1 MDTLDRYLAREFFS
15 YFFLVWAILATLFLS
30 VDFFTRYWDLRMGLG
45 QVFQLYAYQTPS
57 VLQQFLPVAVLM
69 ASLLVLA
76 SMSRQNEILALYLSG
91 VGLWRLVSTFVAIV
105 ATLSTICFLFF
116 DNWVPYFEKKKVLLK
131 QGLDTSDEQVLQFG
145 NERFWYRS
153 GQLFYN
159 VGRYLPDRNILEDL
173 NIYVL
178 DGDFRV
184 RERIQAKLAR
194 FLNDE
199 WVLEDGFSV
208 QYPPESHYPVS
219 NAFKSRSGVI
229 PEKPSDFKTLRV
241 EEAMMPLKDLRH
253 YINRNRSYG
262 FDTTLPQVSYQ
273 ERVALIFAPLIFV
286 MFALAL
292 STQALRHHS
301 TGRMV
306 GLCFLIV
313 SVYLLFFRITISV
326 GRGGHIP
333 PILAGWSA
341 NALFL
346 AASLL
351 IMIKKR

>member
-1 MDTLDRYLAREFFS
+1 MDTLDRYLAREFFG
-15 YFFLVWAILATLFLS
+15 YFFLVWAILVVLFLS
-30 VDFFTRYWDLRMGLG
+30 VDFFTRYWDLRMGMG
-45 QVFQLYAYQTPS
+45 QVVQLYLYQAPS

-76 SMSRQNEILALYLSG
+76 TMSRQNEILALYLGG

-131 QGLDTSDEQVLQFG
+131 QGLDTSEEQVFLFG
-145 NERFWYRS
+145 NERFWFRS
-153 GQLFYN
+153 GRVFYN

-178 DGDFRV
+178 DGHFKVYERV
-184 RERIQAKLAR
+184 QARLAR
-194 FLNDE
+194 FLNDD

-208 QYPPESHYPVS
+208 QYPESQYPIS
-219 NAFKSRSGVI
+219 SAFKSRSGLI
-229 PEKPSDFKTLRV
+229 PEKPSDFRTLRV

-262 FDTTLPQVSYQ
+262 FDTTRPQVNYQ
-273 ERVALIFAPLIFV
+273 ERVALIFAPLVFV

-292 STQALRHHS
+292 TTQALQHHS
-301 TGRMV
+301 TSRMV
-306 GLCFLIV
+306 GICFVIV
-313 SVYLLFFRITISV
+313 SVYLLFFRISLSV

-346 AASLL
+346 ATSVI
-351 IMIKKR
+351 IMLKKR